1 MVRIL
6 YFFYS
11 FPFILPLRCNEL
23 EYFTD
28 YDAPLS
34 EAADYT
40 DKYYA
45 AKDLIARFN
54 RIPNIYMP
62 AMPAESVKTVYP
74 AIQATEHLTLED
86 LLLQLVI
93 I

>member
-1 MVRIL
+1 MRNLKYVNFHFQLIKITFQSL
-6 YFFYS
+6 F
-11 FPFILPLRCNEL
+11 L
-23 EYFTD
+23 TD
-28 YDAPLS
+28 YDAPLT
-34 EAADYT
+34 EAGDYT

-62 AMPAESVKTVYP
+62 ALPAESVKTIYP
-74 AIQATEHLTLED
+74 EIQTTEHLTLED
-86 LLLQLVI
+86 LLLQLVTI